1 MLKNQSQPLSFD
13 KYCWIMSFF
22 HTKWDLVEMHKRV
35 CRNYVSL
42 PPSFPVSFSFSF
54 VWLIY
59 MWTGEVLH
67 WVGVGEG
74 AAYRRPLTAHC
85 RGGESSC
92 AKKRIR
98 IVHVPLYKV
107 QITFSK
113 IAKLVWLCGAA
124 SQPTINVCMVKWAV
138 WSATGMASRPM
149 NRPTLLFR
157 LLN

>member
-1 MLKNQSQPLSFD
+1 MLNHE
-13 KYCWIMSFF
+13 FF

-59 MWTGEVLH
+59 MWTEEVLH

-85 RGGESSC
+85 RGADGLYCAEDQNCASS
-92 AKKRIR
+92 
-98 IVHVPLYKV
+98 LYKV

-113 IAKLVWLCGAA
+113 IAKLVWLCVAA
-124 SQPTINVCMVKWAV
+124 SQQQSTSSGEMGCLKRHWDGQSPNEPTD
-138 WSATGMASRPM
+138 
-149 NRPTLLFR
+149 PTFSSSK
-157 LLN
+157 LNF

>member
-1 MLKNQSQPLSFD
+1 
-13 KYCWIMSFF
+13 MSFF
-22 HTKWDLVEMHKRV
+22 HTKWNLVTMHKRV

-59 MWTGEVLH
+59 MWTEEVLH

-85 RGGESSC
+85 RRGESSC

-113 IAKLVWLCGAA
+113 IAKLVWLCVAA
-124 SQPTINVCMVKWAV
+124 SQQQSTSSGEMGCLKRHWDGQSPNEPTD
-138 WSATGMASRPM
+138 
-149 NRPTLLFR
+149 PTFSSSK
-157 LLN
+157 LNF